1 MYVARVLSFAV
12 SPRHVF
18 KLLDSVFNFA
28 DRGGFKLSYMRS
40 VHLWLLVILV
50 RCGLVAVLFHSY
62 SSVSMHW
69 FQGKLRALYMSSI

>member
-28 DRGGFKLSYMRS
+28 DRVGFQVEL
-40 VHLWLLVILV
+40 H
-50 RCGLVAVLFHSY
+50 
-62 SSVSMHW
+62 
-69 FQGKLRALYMSSI
+69 ALYIYGF